1 MLMNDIETFVKK
13 KKYVNMVANDVKLF
27 LKMKSQG

>member
-13 KKYVNMVANDVKLF
+13 KKYVNMVPNDVKLF
-27 LKMKSQG
+27 LKMKNKG